1 MLSFVLYKVLLTD
14 TKNKEIRDTDIF
26 TLNLNYFNRMYKIK
40 LPIVSY
46 KPFGVSQEEA
56 GKKLDVKIEDD
67 RRLLIEATIVRV
79 MKSRR
84 KLEHNLL
91 MTEVVRILSNRFK
104 PDPTHI
110 KNRIESLIEKEYLE
124 RAESDRRLYL
134 YKA

>member
-1 MLSFVLYKVLLTD
+1 
-14 TKNKEIRDTDIF
+14 
-26 TLNLNYFNRMYKIK
+26 
-40 LPIVSY
+40 
-46 KPFGVSQEEA
+46 
-56 GKKLDVKIEDD
+56 
-67 RRLLIEATIVRV
+67 

-84 KLEHNLL
+84 KLGHNLL